1 MNIRKLIASAL
12 CVVML
17 LAAATGCRNSAVSEP
32 TDASESPAATDS
44 AGEASA
50 SPDASESPAATE
62 DSASTGDETSSGS
75 EETTSIGANAAN
87 AAAYFSPDEV
97 IMTVNGV
104 DYDWQKFFYLN
115 NYYVNYLEY
124 YNGAFTSWD
133 QTVQDGTTVKEY
145 VLEASKDWVLYD
157 AAIRT
162 NAEKLGVSLS
172 EAEKAEVRDTI
183 QETVDRYGG
192 EEAFQEQLELNFC
205 TMELYTELSETTA
218 LANKVFAELYG
229 EHGEKLSDDE
239 VAEYTSLD
247 GYLMAKHILILNS
260 KTDDNG
266 QEVALEGEEL
276 AAARAKIDEIK
287 AQLDACPPDQIA
299 EKFDELMTQYSEDPG
314 TEAYPD
320 GYLFQD
326 GNMVQEFEDATKALE
341 IGQYSDVVE
350 TDYGYHIIYRL
361 PIDYD
366 AVPSA
371 YAYYVQSGDD
381 EYTLRYITALG
392 QFDSVVGTWQSAL
405 DVTYSDAFEQID
417 FEKMFAES

>member
-1 MNIRKLIASAL
+1 MNIRKLITAAL

-17 LAAATGCRNSAVSEP
+17 LAVLTGCRNSAVSEP
-32 TDASESPAATDS
+32 DA
-44 AGEASA
+44 ASA
-50 SPDASESPAATE
+50 SPASSAGTEETTAGPDASVSPDAAE
-62 DSASTGDETSSGS
+62 DNAASGDETAPEG
-75 EETTSIGANAAN
+75 EIATSLGANAAK
-87 AAAYFSPDEV
+87 AAAYFEPDEV

-124 YNGAFTSWD
+124 YNGAFASWD
-133 QTVQDGTTVKEY
+133 DTVQDGATVKEY
-145 VLEASKDWVLYD
+145 VLDSSRDWVLYD

-172 EAEKAEVRDTI
+172 EEDKAEIRDNI
-183 QETVDRYGG
+183 QETVERYGG
-192 EEAFQEQLELNFC
+192 EEAFQEQLEKNFC
-205 TMELYTELSETTA
+205 TMELYTDLSETTA

-229 EHGEKLSDDE
+229 EHGEKLSDEE

-260 KTDDNG
+260 KTDDEG
-266 QEVALEGEEL
+266 KEVALEGEEL

-299 EKFDELMTQYSEDPG
+299 AKFDELMAEYSEDPG
-314 TEAYPD
+314 TEMYPG

-350 TDYGYHIIYRL
+350 TDYGFHIIYRL
-361 PIDYD
+361 PIDFD

-371 YAYYVQSGDD
+371 YSYYVQSGEDQ
-381 EYTLRYITALG
+381 YTLRYITALG
-392 QFDSVVGTWQSAL
+392 QFDSVVASWQDSL
-405 DVTYSDAFEQID
+405 DVTYGKAYEQID
-417 FEKMFAES
+417 FEKMFA